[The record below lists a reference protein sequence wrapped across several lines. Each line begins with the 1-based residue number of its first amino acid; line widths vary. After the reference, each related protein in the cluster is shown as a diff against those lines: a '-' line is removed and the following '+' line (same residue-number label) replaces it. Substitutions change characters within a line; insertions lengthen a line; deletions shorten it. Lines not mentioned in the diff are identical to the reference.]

1 VIPQP
6 GGLGVLFRRANWHTL
21 NWVQFHCLI
30 GQKEKYLTT
39 TYRQLSRQRL
49 ILFLTAT
56 SVVLAASVQ
65 AMPRTPAP
73 GHPAQSPQ
81 AAPSPMIAAMSA
93 ELDRSMP
100 VLSKATPPAYF
111 MNYTLTQTRRA
122 EVMGSNGALL
132 NSSENLDRWLEVQV
146 RVGSYEL
153 DNTHKVG
160 GAQPA
165 FEPSPPVLA
174 PIEDDA
180 AVLRRAIWVETD
192 RQYRAAAEALI
203 RIQTNKEV
211 QVQSAEEGAP
221 DFSREKPHTYFGP
234 EAAYQLDRKPW
245 EQKVRD
251 YTAYF
256 RQSASIINSIV
267 TFTAQAQNQYEVNTE
282 GTKLQFGQVRYRLEL
297 FIQGKAPDGMDL
309 DRYYNFDWTDAKEQP
324 TDEAVFAA
332 EKTMR
337 AELEALV
344 KSPLVEP
351 FAGPTMLTGRAAAVF
366 FHEVFGHRDEGF
378 RQKDINEGQTFARK
392 VGEQIMPDF
401 ITIVDD
407 PTMERLNKE
416 SLLGYYPYD
425 DEGVPSQRVTLVD
438 HGILKNFEMSRQTL
452 KEFPVSN
459 GHGRRQIG
467 AEPVSRQ
474 GNLIVESSHKVPNAE
489 LRRMFIE
496 EIKKQ
501 GKPFGL
507 LIDDIAG
514 GFTFTGRGQPQAF
527 QVEPLVVY
535 KVYADGRPDE
545 LVRGV
550 NIVGTPLLSLTK
562 IVATGDTTEVFN
574 GYCGAESGSVPVSA
588 SAPPMLI
595 SEMEVQKKGTST
607 DKPPILPPPA
617 HDPQGVKQ

>member
-1 VIPQP
+1 VNLI
-6 GGLGVLFRRANWHTL
+6 RRGRRILSCRAKWLTL
-21 NWVQFHCLI
+21 NWPQVSCLFR
-30 GQKEKYLTT
+30 QKEISVTT
-39 TYRQLSRQRL
+39 IRKNFSSHNS
-49 ILFLTAT
+49 LFAAT
-56 SVVLAASVQ
+56 LLAVALAASTQ
-65 AMPRTPAP
+65 AMPRTPGPGQSAP
-73 GHPAQSPQ
+73 APQ

-100 VLSKATPPAYF
+100 ILSKATPPAYF
-111 MNYTLTQTRRA
+111 LNYTLTQARRA

-132 NSSENLDRWLEVQV
+132 NSSENLERWLEVQV
-146 RVGSYEL
+146 RVGNY
-153 DNTHKVG
+153 DVDDTHKVG
-160 GAQPA
+160 GPQQPD
-165 FEPSPPVLA
+165 EPGAVPAPV
-174 PIEDDA
+174 EDDA
-180 AVLRRAIWVETD
+180 AVLRRAIWLETD
-192 RQYRAAAEALI
+192 RQYRAAAEALV

-221 DFSREKPHTYFGP
+221 DFSHEKPHTYYGP
-234 EAAYQLDRKPW
+234 EVTYQLDRRPW
-245 EQKVRD
+245 EQKVRN

-256 RQSASIINSIV
+256 RQSASILNSIV
-267 TFTAQAQNQYEVNTE
+267 TFTAQAQNQYQVNTE

-309 DRYYNFDWTDAKEQP
+309 NRYYNFDWTDPKEQP
-324 TDEAVFAA
+324 TDEAVLAA

-438 HGILKNFEMSRQTL
+438 HGILRNFEMSRQPL
-452 KEFPVSN
+452 KDFPVSN

-467 AEPVSRQ
+467 AQPVSRQ
-474 GNLIVESSHKVPNAE
+474 GNLIVESSHKVSNAE

-535 KVYADGRPDE
+535 KVYADGKPDE

-588 SAPPMLI
+588 AAPPMLI
-595 SEMEVQKKGTST
+595 SEMEVQKKETST

>member
-1 VIPQP
+1 MNK
-6 GGLGVLFRRANWHTL
+6 FDKH
-21 NWVQFHCLI
+21 F
-30 GQKEKYLTT
+30 
-39 TYRQLSRQRL
+39 SRQRSFIPL
-49 ILFLTAT
+49 ALFGAA
-56 SVVLAASVQ
+56 VVFTLAVFFGSAVV
-65 AMPRTPAP
+65 APVRALPRTPAP
-73 GHPAQSPQ
+73 GQSSPAAQ
-81 AAPSPMIAAMSA
+81 AAPSPAIAAMSA

-100 VLSKATPPAYF
+100 VLKAANPPAYF
-111 MNYTLTQTRRA
+111 MSYTLTQAHRA

-132 NSSENLDRWLEVQV
+132 NSSDNLERYLEVQV
-146 RVGSYEL
+146 RVGSYQL
-153 DNTHKVG
+153 DDTHKVG
-160 GAQPA
+160 GPGQDDNPGAVPA
-165 FEPSPPVLA
+165 PLENDP
-174 PIEDDA
+174 
-180 AVLRRAIWVETD
+180 AVLSRAIWVETD
-192 RQYRAAAEALI
+192 RQYRSAAEALI

-211 QVQSAEEGAP
+211 QAQSPEEGAP
-221 DFSREKPHTYFGP
+221 DFSHEKPHTYYGP
-234 EAAYQLDRKPW
+234 EVDYQLDRKPW

-256 RQSASIINSIV
+256 RQSESIINSIV
-267 TFTAQAQNQYEVNTE
+267 TFTAQAENQYQVNSE
-282 GTKLQFGQVRYRLEL
+282 GSKLQFGQVRYRLEL

-309 DRYYNFDWTDAKEQP
+309 DRYYNFDWTDAKEEP
-324 TDEAVFAA
+324 SNDAVFAA

-344 KSPLVEP
+344 KAPLVEP

-392 VGEQIMPDF
+392 VGDQIMPDF

-416 SLLGYYPYD
+416 TLLGYYPYD
-425 DEGVPSQRVTLVD
+425 DEGVPSERVTLVD
-438 HGILKNFEMSRQTL
+438 HGVLKNFEMSRQPL
-452 KEFPVSN
+452 KEFPFSN

-467 AEPVSRQ
+467 AQPVSRQ
-474 GNLIVESSHKVPNAE
+474 GNLIVESSHKVPNSE
-489 LRRMFIE
+489 LRKMFID

-562 IVATGDTTEVFN
+562 IVATGDTTEIFN
-574 GYCGAESGSVPVSA
+574 GYCGAESGSVPVA
-588 SAPPMLI
+588 AAAPPMLI
-595 SEMEVQKKGTST
+595 SEMEVQKKETST

-617 HDPQGVKQ
+617 HDPGGKQ